1 MACICRRKSALIGDW
16 ALFFHVGQS
25 VVSAIASVTP
35 TWGLAFWGEMTFAQA
50 QHAQTECFDDAYSF
64 IHTLFIE
71 SWANLELMITRSIAA

>member
-1 MACICRRKSALIGDW
+1 MACICRRESALIGDR
-16 ALFFHVGQS
+16 ALFYVGQS

-35 TWGLAFWGEMTFAQA
+35 TWGLAFRREVTLAKA
-50 QHAQTECFDDAYSF
+50 QHAQTGCFDNAYSF